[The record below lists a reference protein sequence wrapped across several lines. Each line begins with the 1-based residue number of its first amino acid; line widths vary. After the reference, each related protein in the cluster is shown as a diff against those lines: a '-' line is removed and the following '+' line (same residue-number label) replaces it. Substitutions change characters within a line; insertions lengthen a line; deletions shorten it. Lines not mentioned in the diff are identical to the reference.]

1 MLWWLPMALGA
12 GAGLLGNAQKRRQ
25 YEDDLKYQSKVAE
38 FSPWTGMAAQRPSA
52 PTSALNDLISGG
64 LSGFALGK
72 QVEGAIPG
80 GSAESSAGTPDMPP
94 SREGLSNFDT
104 INESASPRLG
114 ALQRMG
120 QYMIPPV
127 SEEIMPTLAA
137 QAAPLASAK
146 PKPKQVNRPKAS
158 PGIYSKMRTG
168 GSSISSPIY
177 TGSGRFNS
185 VTGKWE

>member
-38 FSPWTGMAAQRPSA
+38 FSPWTGMAAQRPSS
-52 PTSALNDLISGG
+52 PTSAMMDAISGG
-64 LSGFALGK
+64 LTGYTLGA
-72 QVEGAIPG
+72 AIPKG
-80 GSAESSAGTPDMPP
+80 TAEDLSGVIAGTPDMPP

-104 INESASPRLG
+104 INESMAPRLG

-137 QAAPLASAK
+137 QSATLASAK
-146 PKPKQVNRPKAS
+146 PKPKQISRPKAS
-158 PGIYSKMRTG
+158 PGIYSKMKSA
-168 GSSISSPIY
+168 GSSISSPR
-177 TGSGRFNS
+177 SS
-185 VTGKWE
+185 VDRRRYA